1 MREATRIIAA
11 SFGIFAGI
19 GGLEHGYFEIL
30 QGSVQPES
38 IMIASMGPP
47 CVPEEIWHACEPAM
61 TIIPNFLVTGILSMT
76 LGLVT
81 IVWAVAFVRRRRWGL
96 ILALLSLALLLFGGG
111 IFPPLIG
118 IIGGAAGTRIHAPL
132 KKQPGPIWSL
142 LARMWPWTIVLFFV
156 WLFGQFAIG
165 YFFNEFLMENVVL
178 WAVLFLG
185 LLVVSI
191 LSGYGHD
198 VVEQGRVEV

>member
-1 MREATRIIAA
+1 MRKATRIIAT

-30 QGSVQPES
+30 QGNVRPES

-61 TIIPNFLVTGILSMT
+61 TIIPNFLVTGILSMA
-76 LGLVT
+76 LGLAT
-81 IVWAVAFVRRRRWGL
+81 IVWAAAFVQRRRGGV

-118 IIGGAAGTRIHAPL
+118 IIGGAAGTRIHTPL
-132 KKQPGPIWSL
+132 KKQPSPIWSL
-142 LARMWPWTIVLFFV
+142 LAKMWPWTIFVFFV
-156 WLFGQFAIG
+156 WLFGQFVIG
-165 YFFNEFLMENVVL
+165 YFFNEFLMENVIL

-191 LSGYGHD
+191 LSAYGRD
-198 VVEQGRVEV
+198 VVEATAR

>member
-1 MREATRIIAA
+1 MRNATRITAA

-30 QGSVQPES
+30 QGSARPAS
-38 IMIASMGPP
+38 IMITSMGPP

-76 LGLVT
+76 LGLV
-81 IVWAVAFVRRRRWGL
+81 IIIWAIAFAKRRHWGL
-96 ILALLSLALLLFGGG
+96 ILVLLSFALLLFGGG

-118 IIGGAAGTRIHAPL
+118 IIGGAVGTRIHAPL
-132 KKQPGPIWSL
+132 KKQPGSIWSL
-142 LARMWPWTIVLFFV
+142 LAKMWPWTIIIFFV
-156 WLFGQFAIG
+156 WLFGQFVIG
-165 YFFNEFLMENVVL
+165 HFFNDFLMENGAL

-191 LSGYGHD
+191 LSGYGRD
-198 VVEQGRVEV
+198 VMEQGRAAV